1 MVFKHTFIFGF
12 MGFVHVK
19 RMIYVL
25 NISKKIIDSNHSEV
39 KCDTY
44 YIVLQSLKFTVDGPV
59 Q

>member
-12 MGFVHVK
+12 IGFVHVK

-25 NISKKIIDSNHSEV
+25 NISKKKIIDSNHSEV

-44 YIVLQSLKFTVDGPV
+44 YIVLQSLKFTVDGAV
-59 Q
+59 